1 VRLTGRQRIAAVVT
15 LALIVSAVLLFAPAT
30 SWERLSTVPNELE
43 RGTLT
48 GRTLIWSAGWELF
61 REHPLL
67 GVGANAFRL
76 TVSRVLA
83 EPIRLDDPSPAPPA
97 HNTFLSVLVE
107 QGIVGLALFLALIVS
122 LVVSLWAAPLLSRQL
137 WLVCLAVWAI
147 GVSDLTWEMRKP
159 TWFFFGLLVAHAA
172 ASSTNGRALH
182 YSQSLTR
189 IANLAA
195 RPLKKAISLRTNYS

>member
-1 VRLTGRQRIAAVVT
+1 VVT
-15 LALIVSAVLLFAPAT
+15 FALIVSGVLLFAPAT
-30 SWERLSTVPNELE
+30 SWERLSTMPNELE

-76 TVSRVLA
+76 TVSRVLG

-122 LVVSLWAAPLLSRQL
+122 LAVSLWGAPVLSRQL

-159 TWFFFGLLVAHAA
+159 TWFFFGLLVAHTAA
-172 ASSTNGRALH
+172 RSASDGALH
-182 YSQSLTR
+182 YPPSGKR
-189 IANLAA
+189 IGNPAA
-195 RPLKKAISLRTNYS
+195 RPLKRFR